1 MIRTI
6 ATQEL
11 MFEVG
16 TIMLV
21 AFIGAALST
30 KAKQSVI
37 LGYIVAG
44 VLIGPFMHFNIF
56 GFQYDGLMNDTSFI
70 SYLSSLGLTL
80 LMFFVGLEFS
90 VSKLKKTKSSAF
102 LLALINTGLDFFIGI
117 TVGLVLG
124 WPIVDTVFLA
134 GVIAMGSA
142 AITGQSLMELQ
153 RMSNP
158 ETEFLLGMVVVED
171 FLSMIL
177 MTIAGGL
184 LFKSGGSNPLTLTSM
199 IVGVLAF
206 YSFFIFLALFVVP
219 RCAKHFEKIKSD
231 EMFVLFALGLVFLS
245 SAMAE
250 VSGVPAIIGAFFLG
264 MVFAETKISDRL
276 KDRISPFKDA
286 LVAVF
291 FISFGMLINPAMFP
305 QVFWI
310 VLLAVPLVI
319 LGDLLLTGALAYFLG
334 FSGRSA
340 TFMGSSMCGRGAESV
355 MFASVG
361 ANAAGVTKASL
372 LNPFAGTF
380 CFIMSMITPI
390 MMKASDSIYS
400 VLRHIIPGYVKYS
413 SSLINRTLGKI
424 ILPSSLKLFH
434 RTRKIEVTLVA
445 YFVTLIGIM
454 ISGDDLAFPIFLVA
468 IGISVYVYYMLE
480 RELRPIIK
488 TISYDNLGVR
498 TREPN
503 LISGFI
509 STFIC
514 GSLLMIAS
522 TAFVFRLGW
531 YLCLIIFLGYFLGSL
546 ALMWRTHKLTTD
558 PMTMIKVEQQKME
571 KDGLILHKAGK
582 KDRKSDTV
590 TRDISSIDVPLPK
603 FDDGLDWAP
612 PTKGDER
619 QGMHSDETHRSTE
632 HDGNKWKRL

>member
-1 MIRTI
+1 M
-6 ATQEL
+6 
-11 MFEVG
+11 
-16 TIMLV
+16 IMLV
-21 AFIGAALST
+21 SFIGAALAT

-44 VLIGPFMHFNIF
+44 VLIGPFIHFNLF
-56 GFQYDGLMNDTSFI
+56 GIQYDGLLKDTGFI

-90 VSKLKKTKSSAF
+90 VTKLKKTKSSAF
-102 LLALINTGLDFFIGI
+102 LLALVNTGLDFFIGLLI
-117 TVGLVLG
+117 GLALG

-142 AITGQSLMELQ
+142 AITGQSLMELHK
-153 RMSNP
+153 MSSP

-184 LFKSGGSNPLTLTSM
+184 LFKSGGTNTMTLTTM

-206 YSFFIFLALFVVP
+206 YTFFIVLALFVIP
-219 RCAKHFEKIKSD
+219 RCAKYFESIKSD

-264 MVFAETKISDRL
+264 MVFAETKILDRL

-291 FISFGMLINPAMFP
+291 FISFGMLIDPGMFP
-305 QVFWI
+305 TVIWVVI
-310 VLLAVPLVI
+310 IAVPMVI
-319 LGDLLLTGALAYFLG
+319 LGDLLLTSALAYFLG

-340 TFMGSSMCGRGAESV
+340 TFMGTSMCGRGAESV

-361 ANAAGVTKASL
+361 ANAAGVTKAAQ

-380 CFIMSMITPI
+380 CFAMSMLTPV
-390 MMKASDSIYS
+390 MMKASDTIFGG
-400 VLRHIIPGYVKYS
+400 LRRIVPGFAKYS
-413 SSLINRTLGKI
+413 ASLMNRTMGKM

-434 RTRKIEVTLVA
+434 RSRKIEVTLSA
-445 YFVTLIGIM
+445 YFIALVGIM
-454 ISGDDLAFPIFLVA
+454 ITSDEIAFPIFLVA
-468 IGISVYVYYMLE
+468 IATSIYIYYMLE
-480 RELRPIIK
+480 KELRPIIK
-488 TISYDNLGVR
+488 TISYDNLGVK
-498 TREPN
+498 TRDPKH
-503 LISGFI
+503 ISGFI
-509 STFIC
+509 SSFIC
-514 GSLLMIAS
+514 ASLLTIAS

-531 YLCLIIFLGYFLGSL
+531 YLCLVIFLAYFLGSL
-546 ALMWRTHKLTTD
+546 GLMWRTHKLTTD
-558 PMTMIKVEQQKME
+558 PMTLARIEQQKME
-571 KDGLILHKAGK
+571 RDGLVVHKTSRK
-582 KDRKSDTV
+582 KRSNEV
-590 TRDISSIDVPLPK
+590 AARDISTIDVPLPR
-603 FDDGLDWAP
+603 FDDDLSWDP
-612 PTKGDER
+612 PAKGNEVQKARPDDGHRRFEPE
-619 QGMHSDETHRSTE
+619 SD
-632 HDGNKWKRL
+632 DKWRRL

>member
-340 TFMGSSMCGRGAESV
+340 TFMGSSMCGRGAEWSC
-355 MFASVG
+355 SPR
-361 ANAAGVTKASL
+361 S
-372 LNPFAGTF
+372 
-380 CFIMSMITPI
+380 
-390 MMKASDSIYS
+390 
-400 VLRHIIPGYVKYS
+400 
-413 SSLINRTLGKI
+413 
-424 ILPSSLKLFH
+424 
-434 RTRKIEVTLVA
+434 
-445 YFVTLIGIM
+445 
-454 ISGDDLAFPIFLVA
+454 
-468 IGISVYVYYMLE
+468 
-480 RELRPIIK
+480 
-488 TISYDNLGVR
+488 
-498 TREPN
+498 
-503 LISGFI
+503 
-509 STFIC
+509 
-514 GSLLMIAS
+514 
-522 TAFVFRLGW
+522 
-531 YLCLIIFLGYFLGSL
+531 
-546 ALMWRTHKLTTD
+546 ALMR
-558 PMTMIKVEQQKME
+558 PV
-571 KDGLILHKAGK
+571 
-582 KDRKSDTV
+582 
-590 TRDISSIDVPLPK
+590 
-603 FDDGLDWAP
+603 
-612 PTKGDER
+612 
-619 QGMHSDETHRSTE
+619 
-632 HDGNKWKRL
+632 

>member
-1 MIRTI
+1 MV
-6 ATQEL
+6 ATQEI

-16 TIMLV
+16 MIMLV
-21 AFIGAALST
+21 SFIGAALAT

-44 VLIGPFMHFNIF
+44 VLIGPFIHFNLLGI
-56 GFQYDGLMNDTSFI
+56 QYDGLMKDTSFI
-70 SYLSSLGLTL
+70 SYLSTLGLTL

-90 VSKLKKTKSSAF
+90 VSKLKKTKSSA
-102 LLALINTGLDFFIGI
+102 LILALINTGVDFFIGI
-117 TVGLVLG
+117 LIGLALG
-124 WPIVDTVFLA
+124 WPIIDTVFLA

-142 AITGQSLMELQ
+142 AITGQSLIELQ
-153 RMSNP
+153 KMSNP

-184 LFKSGGSNPLTLTSM
+184 LFKSGGSSPLTLTTM

-206 YSFFIFLALFVVP
+206 YTFFIFLALVVIP
-219 RCAKHFEKIKSD
+219 HCVKHFEKIKSD

-291 FISFGMLINPAMFP
+291 FISFGMLIDPGMFP
-305 QVFWI
+305 TVIWI
-310 VLLAVPLVI
+310 VIIAVPLVI
-319 LGDLLLTGALAYFLG
+319 MGDLMLTGALAYFLG

-340 TFMGSSMCGRGAESV
+340 TFMGASMCGRGAESV

-361 ANAAGVTKASL
+361 SSAAGLTRGAQ

-380 CFIMSMITPI
+380 CFAMSMLTPV
-390 MMKASDSIYS
+390 MMKTSDRLYGG
-400 VLRHIIPGYVKYS
+400 LRQIVPSFAKYS
-413 SSLINRTLGKI
+413 ASLMNRTMSKL
-424 ILPSSLKLFH
+424 ILPNSLKLFK
-434 RTRKIEVTLVA
+434 RGRKIEVLLVI
-445 YFVTLIGIM
+445 YFVALVGSM
-454 ISGDDLAFPIFLVA
+454 VSGDEIAFLMFIAATTVA
-468 IGISVYVYYMLE
+468 IYVYYIME
-480 RELRPIIK
+480 QELRPIVK

-498 TREPN
+498 TRDPK
-503 LISGFI
+503 LISSFI
-509 STFIC
+509 SMFIC
-514 GSLLMIAS
+514 SSLLMIAS

-531 YLCLIIFLGYFLGSL
+531 YLCLLIFLAYFLASL
-546 ALMWRTHKLTTD
+546 ALMWRTHRSTTD
-558 PMTMIKVEQQKME
+558 PITLSKIEQQRVE
-571 KDGLILHKAGK
+571 RDGLRFHNENKERPAM
-582 KDRKSDTV
+582 V
-590 TRDISSIDVPLPK
+590 AVRDVNSIDVPLPR
-603 FDDGLDWAP
+603 FDDDMNWDP
-612 PTKGDER
+612 PTKADER
-619 QGMHSDETHRSTE
+619 QKIFPDEAPRRSDP
-632 HDGNKWKRL
+632 DDDKWRRL

>member
-1 MIRTI
+1 MIP
-6 ATQEL
+6 TQEI

-16 TIMLV
+16 MIMLV
-21 AFIGAALST
+21 SFIGAALAS

-44 VLIGPFMHFNIF
+44 VLIGPFMHFNLL
-56 GFQYDGLMNDTSFI
+56 GFQYDGLLKDTSFI
-70 SYLSSLGLTL
+70 SYLSTLGLTL

-90 VSKLKKTKSSAF
+90 VTKLKKTKSSAF
-102 LLALINTGLDFFIGI
+102 LLALVNTGLDFFIGI
-117 TVGLVLG
+117 LIGLALG

-142 AITGQSLMELQ
+142 AITGQSLMELHK
-153 RMSNP
+153 MSSP

-171 FLSMIL
+171 FISMIL

-184 LFKSGGSNPLTLTSM
+184 LFKSGGSNPMTLTTM

-206 YSFFIFLALFVVP
+206 YTFFIVLALFVIP
-219 RCAKHFEKIKSD
+219 RCAKHFEHIKSD

-291 FISFGMLINPAMFP
+291 FISFGMLIDPGMFP
-305 QVFWI
+305 TVIWI
-310 VLLAVPLVI
+310 VAIAVPLVI
-319 LGDLLLTGALAYFLG
+319 FGDLLLTSALAYFLG

-340 TFMGSSMCGRGAESV
+340 TFMGTSMCGRGAESV

-361 ANAAGVTKASL
+361 ANAAGVTKAAQ

-380 CFIMSMITPI
+380 CFAMSLLTP
-390 MMKASDSIYS
+390 MMMRASDTIYS
-400 VLRHIIPGYVKYS
+400 GLRHIVPSFAKYS
-413 SSLINRTLGKI
+413 SSLMNRTMSKM
-424 ILPSSLKLFH
+424 ILPSSLKLF
-434 RTRKIEVTLVA
+434 RRSRKIEVTLVA
-445 YFVTLIGIM
+445 YFIALVGIM
-454 ISGDDLAFPIFLVA
+454 VTGDELAFPIFLVA
-468 IGISVYVYYMLE
+468 IATSVYIYFMLE
-480 RELRPIIK
+480 TELRPIVK

-498 TREPN
+498 TRDPK

-509 STFIC
+509 SMFIC
-514 GSLLMIAS
+514 SSLLTIAS

-531 YLCLIIFLGYFLGSL
+531 YLCLVIFLAYFIASL
-546 ALMWRTHKLTTD
+546 WLMSRTHKLTTD
-558 PMTMIKVEQQKME
+558 PMTLTRIEQQKME
-571 KDGLILHKAGK
+571 RDGLTLHKNSK
-582 KDRKSDTV
+582 KTQANNFV
-590 TRDISSIDVPLPK
+590 NRDINTIEVPLPR
-603 FDDGLDWAP
+603 FDDDMNWDP
-612 PTKGDER
+612 PTKAEDRHHVHPDEAQR
-619 QGMHSDETHRSTE
+619 RVAPED
-632 HDGNKWKRL
+632 DKWRRL

>member
-1 MIRTI
+1 MIP
-6 ATQEL
+6 TQEI

-16 TIMLV
+16 MIMLV
-21 AFIGAALST
+21 SFIGAALAA

-44 VLIGPFMHFNIF
+44 VLIGPFIHFNLF
-56 GFQYDGLMNDTSFI
+56 GIQYDGLMKDTSFI
-70 SYLSSLGLTL
+70 SYLSTLGLTL

-90 VSKLKKTKSSAF
+90 VTKLKKTKSSAF
-102 LLALINTGLDFFIGI
+102 LLALVNTGLDFFIGLLI
-117 TVGLVLG
+117 GLALG

-142 AITGQSLMELQ
+142 AITGQSLMELHK
-153 RMSNP
+153 MSSP

-171 FLSMIL
+171 FISMIL

-184 LFKSGGSNPLTLTSM
+184 LFKSGSSNPMTLTTM

-206 YSFFIFLALFVVP
+206 YTFFIVLALFVIP
-219 RCAKHFEKIKSD
+219 RCAKHFEHIKSD

-291 FISFGMLINPAMFP
+291 FISFGMLIDPGMFP
-305 QVFWI
+305 TVIWI
-310 VLLAVPLVI
+310 VALAVPLVI
-319 LGDLLLTGALAYFLG
+319 LGDLLLTSALAYFLG

-340 TFMGSSMCGRGAESV
+340 TFMGTSMCGRGAESV

-361 ANAAGVTKASL
+361 ANAAGVTKAAQ

-380 CFIMSMITPI
+380 CFTMSMLTPM
-390 MMKASDSIYS
+390 MMKASDRLYS
-400 VLRHIIPGYVKYS
+400 GLRHVVPSFAKYS
-413 SSLINRTLGKI
+413 SSLMNRTMSKM
-424 ILPSSLKLFH
+424 ILPSSLKLF
-434 RTRKIEVTLVA
+434 RRSRKIEVTLVG
-445 YFVTLIGIM
+445 YFIALVGTMVT
-454 ISGDDLAFPIFLVA
+454 SDELAFPIFLVA
-468 IGISVYVYYMLE
+468 VATSVYIYFMLE
-480 RELRPIIK
+480 TELRPIVK

-498 TREPN
+498 TKDPKF
-503 LISGFI
+503 ISGFI
-509 STFIC
+509 SMFIC
-514 GSLLMIAS
+514 SSLLTIAS

-531 YLCLIIFLGYFLGSL
+531 YLCLVIFLAYFLASL
-546 ALMWRTHKLTTD
+546 WLMRRTHKLTTD
-558 PMTMIKVEQQKME
+558 PMTVTKIEQQKME
-571 KDGLILHKAGK
+571 REGLTLHKDSKNAHAHNF
-582 KDRKSDTV
+582 V
-590 TRDISSIDVPLPK
+590 NRDINSIEVPLPR
-603 FDDGLDWAP
+603 FDDDMNWDP
-612 PTKGDER
+612 PTKGEDRHRVHPDEAQR
-619 QGMHSDETHRSTE
+619 RVDPEDDR
-632 HDGNKWKRL
+632 WRRL

>member
-1 MIRTI
+1 MV
-6 ATQEL
+6 ATQEI

-16 TIMLV
+16 IIMLV
-21 AFIGAALST
+21 SFIGAALAA

-44 VLIGPFMHFNIF
+44 VLIGPFIHFNLF
-56 GFQYDGLMNDTSFI
+56 GIQYDGLMKDTSFI
-70 SYLSSLGLTL
+70 SYLSTLGLTL

-90 VSKLKKTKSSAF
+90 VTKLKKTKSSAF
-102 LLALINTGLDFFIGI
+102 LLALVNTGLDFFIGI
-117 TVGLVLG
+117 LIGLALG
-124 WPIVDTVFLA
+124 WPIIDTVFLA

-153 RMSNP
+153 KMSSP

-184 LFKSGGSNPLTLTSM
+184 LFKSGGSNALTLTTM

-206 YSFFIFLALFVVP
+206 YTFFIFLALFVIP

-291 FISFGMLINPAMFP
+291 FISFGMLIDPGMFP
-305 QVFWI
+305 TVIWI
-310 VLLAVPLVI
+310 VAIAVPMVI
-319 LGDLLLTGALAYFLG
+319 LGDLFLTSALAYFLG

-340 TFMGSSMCGRGAESV
+340 TFMGTSMCGRGAESV

-361 ANAAGVTKASL
+361 SNAAGVTKASQ

-380 CFIMSMITPI
+380 CFAMSMLTP
-390 MMKASDSIYS
+390 MMMRASDSIYG
-400 VLRHIIPGYVKYS
+400 VLRRIVPSFAKYS
-413 SSLINRTLGKI
+413 SSIMNRTMNKM
-424 ILPSSLKLFH
+424 ILPSSLKLF
-434 RTRKIEVTLVA
+434 RRSRKIEVTLVA
-445 YFVTLIGIM
+445 YFIALVGIM
-454 ISGDDLAFPIFLVA
+454 ISGDELALPIFLVA
-468 IGISVYVYYMLE
+468 LATSVYIYYMLE
-480 RELRPIIK
+480 KELRPIIK

-498 TREPN
+498 TRDPK

-509 STFIC
+509 SMFIC
-514 GSLLMIAS
+514 ASLLTIAS

-531 YLCLIIFLGYFLGSL
+531 YLCLIIFLAYFLGSL

-558 PMTMIKVEQQKME
+558 PMTLSKIEQRKME
-571 KDGLILHKAGK
+571 RDGLQYRKADK
-582 KDRKSDTV
+582 KRSTGTMV
-590 TRDISSIDVPLPK
+590 RDINSIDVPLPRL
-603 FDDGLDWAP
+603 DDDMNWDP
-612 PTKGDER
+612 PIKRDER
-619 QGMHSDETHRSTE
+619 HKVHPDEAQRRVDPDDS
-632 HDGNKWKRL
+632 KWRRL

>member
-1 MIRTI
+1 MVETMEI
-6 ATQEL
+6 

-16 TIMLV
+16 MIMLV
-21 AFIGAALST
+21 SFIGAALAA

-37 LGYIVAG
+37 IGYIIAG
-44 VLIGPFMHFNIF
+44 VLIGPFIHFDVF
-56 GFQYDGLMNDTSFI
+56 GFQYDGLMKDASFI
-70 SYLSSLGLTL
+70 SYLSTLGLTL

-102 LLALINTGLDFFIGI
+102 LLALINTGVDFFLGILIG
-117 TVGLVLG
+117 LALG
-124 WPIVDTVFLA
+124 WPIVDTIFLA

-142 AITGQSLMELQ
+142 AITGHSLMELQ
-153 RMSNP
+153 KMSNP

-184 LFKSGGSNPLTLTSM
+184 LFKSGDSNPLTLTTM
-199 IVGVLAF
+199 VIGVLAF
-206 YSFFIFLALFVVP
+206 YSFFIFLALVVIP
-219 RCAKHFEKIKSD
+219 RCARYFERIKSD

-291 FISFGMLINPAMFP
+291 FISFGMLIDPGMFP
-305 QVFWI
+305 TVIWI
-310 VLLAVPLVI
+310 VIIAVPLVI
-319 LGDLLLTGALAYFLG
+319 LGDLLVTGALAYFLG

-340 TFMGSSMCGRGAESV
+340 TFMGASMCGRGAESV

-361 ANAAGVTKASL
+361 SGAAGLTRASQ

-380 CFIMSMITPI
+380 CFAMSILTPV
-390 MMKASDSIYS
+390 MMKASDSIYRG
-400 VLRHIIPGYVKYS
+400 LRRAVPGYAKYS
-413 SSLINRTLGKI
+413 SSLMNRTMSKV

-434 RTRKIEVTLVA
+434 RGRKIEILLAA
-445 YFVTLIGIM
+445 YFIALVGIM
-454 ISGDDLAFPIFLVA
+454 VSGNELALLMFIVA
-468 IGISVYVYYMLE
+468 LAVSGYVYYVME
-480 RELRPIIK
+480 TELRSIIK

-498 TREPN
+498 TRDPK
-503 LISGFI
+503 LISSFI
-509 STFIC
+509 SLFIC

-522 TAFVFRLGW
+522 TAFVFRLEW
-531 YLCLIIFLGYFLGSL
+531 YLCLVIFLAYFLGSL
-546 ALMWRTHKLTTD
+546 GLMRRTHRLTTD
-558 PMTMIKVEQQKME
+558 SITLSRIEQQKVE
-571 KDGLILHKAGK
+571 REGFHSQKAAK
-582 KDRKSDTV
+582 KEHPAM
-590 TRDISSIDVPLPK
+590 TRDLSSIEVPLPR
-603 FDDGLDWAP
+603 FDDDMNWDP
-612 PTKGDER
+612 PTKPVERHSVRPDEAQR
-619 QGMHSDETHRSTE
+619 RDDPDDS
-632 HDGNKWKRL
+632 KWRRL

>member
-1 MIRTI
+1 MV
-6 ATQEL
+6 ATQEI

-16 TIMLV
+16 MIMLV
-21 AFIGAALST
+21 SFIGAALAS

-44 VLIGPFMHFNIF
+44 VLIGPFIHFNIF
-56 GFQYDGLMNDTSFI
+56 GFQYDGLIKDTSFI
-70 SYLSSLGLTL
+70 SYLSTLGLTL

-102 LLALINTGLDFFIGI
+102 LLALINTGVDFFLGILIG
-117 TVGLVLG
+117 LALG

-153 RMSNP
+153 KMSNP

-184 LFKSGGSNPLTLTSM
+184 LFKSGSSNPLTLTTM
-199 IVGVLAF
+199 ILGVLAF
-206 YSFFIFLALFVVP
+206 YAFFIFLALVVIP
-219 RCAKHFEKIKSD
+219 RCARYFENIKSD

-291 FISFGMLINPAMFP
+291 FISFGMLIDPGMFP
-305 QVFWI
+305 QVIWI
-310 VLLAVPLVI
+310 VIIAVPMVI
-319 LGDLLLTGALAYFLG
+319 LGDLMLTGALAYFLG

-340 TFMGSSMCGRGAESV
+340 TFMGASMCGRGAESV
-355 MFASVG
+355 MFASMGSNAVG
-361 ANAAGVTKASL
+361 LTKASM

-380 CFIMSMITPI
+380 CFIMSMITPV
-390 MMKASDSIYS
+390 MMKASDSIYRGLHGI
-400 VLRHIIPGYVKYS
+400 VPGFAKYS
-413 SSLINRTLGKI
+413 SSLMNRTMGKL
-424 ILPSSLKLFH
+424 ILPSSLKLF
-434 RTRKIEVTLVA
+434 RRGRKIEVMLIV
-445 YFVTLIGIM
+445 YFVALIGIM
-454 ISGDDLAFPIFLVA
+454 VSGNELAGLMFIADVA
-468 IGISVYVYYMLE
+468 VSVYVYLIME

-488 TISYDNLGVR
+488 TISFDNLGVR
-498 TREPN
+498 TKDPK
-503 LISGFI
+503 LISSFI
-509 STFIC
+509 SLFIL

-522 TAFVFRLGW
+522 TAFIFRIEW
-531 YLCLIIFLGYFLGSL
+531 YLCLVIFLAYFLGSL
-546 ALMWRTHKLTTD
+546 GLMWRTHKLTTD
-558 PMTMIKVEQQKME
+558 PITLSRIEKQKME
-571 KDGLILHKAGK
+571 RDGLQFQRSVKTEQPTIVR
-582 KDRKSDTV
+582 DVDT
-590 TRDISSIDVPLPK
+590 IEVPLPR
-603 FDDGLDWAP
+603 FDDDMNWDPPTTTVERSAP
-612 PTKGDER
+612 PPEEPQRHEGPDDER
-619 QGMHSDETHRSTE
+619 WR
-632 HDGNKWKRL
+632 RL

>member
-1 MIRTI
+1 MV
-6 ATQEL
+6 ATMEI

-16 TIMLV
+16 MIMLV
-21 AFIGAALST
+21 SFIGAALAT

-37 LGYIVAG
+37 IGYIIAG
-44 VLIGPFMHFNIF
+44 VLIGPFIHFDLLGI
-56 GFQYDGLMNDTSFI
+56 QYDGLMKDTSFV
-70 SYLSSLGLTL
+70 SYLSTLGLTL

-102 LLALINTGLDFFIGI
+102 LLALVNTGVDFFLGILIG
-117 TVGLVLG
+117 LALG

-153 RMSNP
+153 KMSSP

-171 FLSMIL
+171 FLSMII

-184 LFKSGGSNPLTLTSM
+184 LFKSGGDNPLTLTTM
-199 IVGVLAF
+199 IIGVLAF
-206 YSFFIFLALFVVP
+206 YTFFIFLALVVIP
-219 RCAKHFEKIKSD
+219 RCARHFEKIKSD

-250 VSGVPAIIGAFFLG
+250 ISGVPAIIGAFFLG

-291 FISFGMLINPAMFP
+291 FISFGMLIDPGMFP
-305 QVFWI
+305 TVIWVVIF
-310 VLLAVPLVI
+310 AVPMVI

-340 TFMGSSMCGRGAESV
+340 TFMGASMCGRGAESV

-361 ANAAGVTKASL
+361 SGAAGLTKASQ

-380 CFIMSMITPI
+380 CFAMSMLTPV
-390 MMKASDSIYS
+390 MMRTSDLIYRG
-400 VLRHIIPGYVKYS
+400 LRRIVPGFAKYS
-413 SSLINRTLGKI
+413 SSLMNRTMSKLM
-424 ILPSSLKLFH
+424 LPSSLKLFH
-434 RTRKIEVTLVA
+434 RGRKIEVLLAA
-445 YFVTLIGIM
+445 YFVALIAM
-454 ISGDDLAFPIFLVA
+454 MVSGDEIAFAMFIIALAVSAYIYRTME
-468 IGISVYVYYMLE
+468 G
-480 RELRPIIK
+480 ELRLIVK

-498 TREPN
+498 TRDPK

-509 STFIC
+509 SMFIC
-514 GSLLMIAS
+514 GSLLTIAS

-531 YLCLIIFLGYFLGSL
+531 YLCLVVFLAYFLGSL
-546 ALMWRTHKLTTD
+546 GLMRRTHRLTSD
-558 PMTMIKVEQQKME
+558 PITLSRIEQQKVE
-571 KDGLILHKAGK
+571 KEGLQFHKAK
-582 KDRKSDTV
+582 NEHQAIV
-590 TRDISSIDVPLPK
+590 RDVNTIDVPLPR
-603 FDDGLDWAP
+603 FDDDMNWDP
-612 PTKGDER
+612 PTKAVEGHKAHPEEARRLD
-619 QGMHSDETHRSTE
+619 DPD
-632 HDGNKWKRL
+632 DGRWRRL

>member
-1 MIRTI
+1 MV
-6 ATQEL
+6 ATQEI

-16 TIMLV
+16 MIMLV
-21 AFIGAALST
+21 SFIGAALAT

-44 VLIGPFMHFNIF
+44 VLIGPFIHFNIF
-56 GFQYDGLMNDTSFI
+56 GIQYDGLMKDTSFI
-70 SYLSSLGLTL
+70 SYLSTLGLTL

-90 VSKLKKTKSSAF
+90 VSKLKKTKSSA
-102 LLALINTGLDFFIGI
+102 LILALINTGIDFFIGI
-117 TVGLVLG
+117 LIGLALG
-124 WPIVDTVFLA
+124 WPIIDTVFLA

-142 AITGQSLMELQ
+142 AITGQSLIELQ

-184 LFKSGGSNPLTLTSM
+184 LFKSGGSNPLTLTTM

-206 YSFFIFLALFVVP
+206 YTFFIFLALVVIP
-219 RCAKHFEKIKSD
+219 HCAKHFEKIKSD

-291 FISFGMLINPAMFP
+291 FISFGMLIDPGMFP
-305 QVFWI
+305 TVIWI
-310 VLLAVPLVI
+310 VVIAVPLVI
-319 LGDLLLTGALAYFLG
+319 IGDLILTGALAYFLG

-340 TFMGSSMCGRGAESV
+340 TFMGASMCGRGAESV

-361 ANAAGVTKASL
+361 SSAAGLTRGAS

-380 CFIMSMITPI
+380 CFAMSMLTPV
-390 MMKASDSIYS
+390 MMRTSDRIYDG
-400 VLRHIIPGYVKYS
+400 LRQLVPSFAKYS
-413 SSLINRTLGKI
+413 ASLMNRTMSKL
-424 ILPSSLKLFH
+424 ILPSSLKLFK
-434 RTRKIEVTLVA
+434 RGRKIEVLLVI
-445 YFVTLIGIM
+445 YFVALVGSMVSGNEIAFLMFIG
-454 ISGDDLAFPIFLVA
+454 A
-468 IGISVYVYYMLE
+468 IAVSVYVYYIME
-480 RELRPIIK
+480 QELRPIVK

-498 TREPN
+498 TKDPK
-503 LISGFI
+503 LISSFI
-509 STFIC
+509 SMFIC
-514 GSLLMIAS
+514 SSLLMIAS

-531 YLCLIIFLGYFLGSL
+531 YLCLLIFLAYFLGSL
-546 ALMWRTHKLTTD
+546 ALMWRTHRSTTD
-558 PMTMIKVEQQKME
+558 PITLSKIEQQRLE
-571 KDGLILHKAGK
+571 RDGLRYHNENK
-582 KDRKSDTV
+582 KGTPAMV
-590 TRDISSIDVPLPK
+590 AVRDVNTIEVPLPR
-603 FDDGLDWAP
+603 FDDDMNWEP
-612 PTKGDER
+612 PTK
-619 QGMHSDETHRSTE
+619 SDEVHKIYPDEAPIRSVP
-632 HDGNKWKRL
+632 DDDRWRRL

>member
-1 MIRTI
+1 MV
-6 ATQEL
+6 ATQEI

-16 TIMLV
+16 MIMLV
-21 AFIGAALST
+21 SFIGAALAA

-44 VLIGPFMHFNIF
+44 VLIGPFIHFNLLGI
-56 GFQYDGLMNDTSFI
+56 QYDGLMKDTSFI
-70 SYLSSLGLTL
+70 SYLSTLGLTL

-90 VSKLKKTKSSAF
+90 VSKLKKTKSSAL

-117 TVGLVLG
+117 LIGLALG

-142 AITGQSLMELQ
+142 AITGQSLMEMHK
-153 RMSNP
+153 MSSP

-171 FLSMIL
+171 FISMIL

-184 LFKSGGSNPLTLTSM
+184 LFKSGGSSTLTLTTM

-206 YSFFIFLALFVVP
+206 YSFFIFLALVVIP
-219 RCAKHFEKIKSD
+219 RCAKHFENIKSD

-291 FISFGMLINPAMFP
+291 FISFGMLIDPGMFP
-305 QVFWI
+305 TVIWI
-310 VLLAVPLVI
+310 VIIAVPMVI
-319 LGDLLLTGALAYFLG
+319 LGDLLLTAALAYFLG

-340 TFMGSSMCGRGAESV
+340 TFMGTSMCGRGAESV

-361 ANAAGVTKASL
+361 SNAAGMTKAAQ

-380 CFIMSMITPI
+380 CFVMSMLTPV
-390 MMKASDSIYS
+390 MMRASDKIYGG
-400 VLRHIIPGYVKYS
+400 LRRIVPGFAKYS
-413 SSLINRTLGKI
+413 ASLMNRTMGKL
-424 ILPSSLKLFH
+424 ILPSSLKLFK
-434 RTRKIEVTLVA
+434 RGRNIEVLLA
-445 YFVTLIGIM
+445 IYFVALVGIM
-454 ISGDDLAFPIFLVA
+454 ISGDELATLIFLAAV
-468 IGISVYVYYMLE
+468 GISVYVYFMME
-480 RELRPIIK
+480 RELPPIIR
-488 TISYDNLGVR
+488 TISYVNLGVR
-498 TREPN
+498 TRDPK

-509 STFIC
+509 SMFI
-514 GSLLMIAS
+514 SITLLTIVS
-522 TAFVFRLGW
+522 TAFVFRAGW
-531 YLCLIIFLGYFLGSL
+531 YFCLVIFLAYFLGSL
-546 ALMWRTHKLTTD
+546 ALMWRTHKQTTD
-558 PMTMIKVEQQKME
+558 PMTMTRIGQQRME
-571 KDGLILHKAGK
+571 KEEIHLHKAGK
-582 KDRKSDTV
+582 KSWPAEAMA
-590 TRDISSIDVPLPK
+590 RDINSIDVPLPR
-603 FDDGLDWAP
+603 FDDDMNWDP
-612 PTKGDER
+612 PTKGNERHSVHPDEVQR
-619 QGMHSDETHRSTE
+619 RLDPDE
-632 HDGNKWKRL
+632 NKWKRL